1 MSGRINWIA
10 VIAAV
15 IVQQI
20 VGFLWYGAL
29 FQEPWMNAV
38 GLTAADVESAN
49 MPVSMAVSFL
59 ASIAAAILLSLLLS
73 ATDEWGL
80 MNGLKWA
87 FLLWLLLALPIHV
100 ETNIWALRGWIPAL
114 IDGSEALVALLAAGA
129 VIGMR
134 RPKHAVLT
142 SLTF

>member
-20 VGFLWYGAL
+20 IGFLWYGAL

-38 GLTAADVESAN
+38 GLTMTDIETAS
-49 MPVSMAVSFL
+49 MPMSMGVSFA
-59 ASIAAAILLSLLLS
+59 ASIGAAILLSLLLS
-73 ATDEWGL
+73 ATDQWGL
-80 MNGLKWA
+80 TNGLKWA
-87 FLLWLLLALPIHV
+87 FLLWLLLVLPIHA
-100 ETNIWALRGWIPAL
+100 ETNVWAQRGWLPIL
-114 IDGSEALVALLAAGA
+114 IDGSEALAALLAAGA

-134 RPKHAVLT
+134 RPKHSMLT
-142 SLTF
+142 SLTY